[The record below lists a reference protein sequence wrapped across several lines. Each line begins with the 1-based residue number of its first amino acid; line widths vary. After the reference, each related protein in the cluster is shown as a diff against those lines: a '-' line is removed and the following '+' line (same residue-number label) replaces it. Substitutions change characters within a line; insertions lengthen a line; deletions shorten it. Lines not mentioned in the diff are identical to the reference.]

1 MKQDERKRKFNEAV
15 VNMLY
20 PSPPPSP
27 PQLELE
33 PFIKGSTSDIIS
45 GTLDDNDNASTS
57 GEEEQSCETE
67 KLTRAQRKKIRKK
80 KLKEEAIHRGRL
92 IGPMLPLPHATTRDQ
107 VAERAPPVRSNASEK
122 DIGLGDETASASSN
136 KMKRRRLAKRLAKQ
150 KQIASTPEN
159 CNQSSSVS
167 SVVVQKET
175 HM

>member
-122 DIGLGDETASASSN
+122 GDETASASSN

>member
-1 MKQDERKRKFNEAV
+1 MKHDERKRKFNEAI

-33 PFIKGSTSDIIS
+33 PFIKASSTSDVIS
-45 GTLDDNDNASTS
+45 GTLDDNENASTS

-80 KLKEEAIHRGRL
+80 KLKEEAIRRGKL
-92 IGPMLPLPHATTRDQ
+92 IGPMLPPATTGDL
-107 VAERAPPVRSNASEK
+107 VAECAPPVRLNASEK
-122 DIGLGDETASASSN
+122 GDETATASSN

-150 KQIASTPEN
+150 KQIASTPEDFT
-159 CNQSSSVS
+159 QSSGAS
-167 SVVVQKET
+167 SVVDQKET
-175 HM
+175 HV